1 MGLSV
6 FSTLHY
12 LFKQSLNLVFLCLIL
27 INYFWFKSNTM
38 KNILILSAMI
48 WVVVIL
54 LASYLYSDTEN
65 YKYLF
70 GILLVAA
77 GLQNALI
84 YNARKKQ

>member
-1 MGLSV
+1 
-6 FSTLHY
+6 
-12 LFKQSLNLVFLCLIL
+12 
-27 INYFWFKSNTM
+27 M

-70 GILLVAA
+70 GVLLVAA

-84 YNARKKQ
+84 YSALKNKFYKKPKP

>member
-1 MGLSV
+1 
-6 FSTLHY
+6 
-12 LFKQSLNLVFLCLIL
+12 
-27 INYFWFKSNTM
+27 M
-38 KNILILSAMI
+38 KNILIISAII

-70 GILLVAA
+70 GVLLVAV

-84 YNARKKQ
+84 YNAMKKQQLVK

>member
-1 MGLSV
+1 
-6 FSTLHY
+6 
-12 LFKQSLNLVFLCLIL
+12 
-27 INYFWFKSNTM
+27 
-38 KNILILSAMI
+38 MI

-70 GILLVAA
+70 GVLLVAA

-84 YNARKKQ
+84 YSALKNEFYKKPKP

>member
-1 MGLSV
+1 
-6 FSTLHY
+6 
-12 LFKQSLNLVFLCLIL
+12 
-27 INYFWFKSNTM
+27 
-38 KNILILSAMI
+38 
-48 WVVVIL
+48 
-54 LASYLYSDTEN
+54 YLYSDTEN

>member
-1 MGLSV
+1 
-6 FSTLHY
+6 
-12 LFKQSLNLVFLCLIL
+12 
-27 INYFWFKSNTM
+27 M

-70 GILLVAA
+70 GVLLVAA

-84 YNARKKQ
+84 YNGLKKQYSVK

>member
-1 MGLSV
+1 
-6 FSTLHY
+6 
-12 LFKQSLNLVFLCLIL
+12 
-27 INYFWFKSNTM
+27 M

-77 GLQNALI
+77 GLQNGLI
-84 YNARKKQ
+84 YNALKKQ